1 LGATDC
7 RTLMNRSEMHRED
20 LLSPDLVSEVVLMS
34 FGVLILVSLL
44 LFLANAISFDRA
56 TNF

>member
-1 LGATDC
+1 
-7 RTLMNRSEMHRED
+7 
-20 LLSPDLVSEVVLMS
+20 MS
-34 FGVLILVSLL
+34 FGVLIIVSLL